1 MTEQLARW
9 ISLITFLCTYT
20 LFVVRPNIRTW
31 AAIGGALIVVG
42 TGAIPHNEAFWA
54 INWNVMGIFWGM
66 LVISELF
73 MRSLM
78 PAFLAEWL
86 VKHSP
91 TSRIAII
98 YLFCLSSGISVFLEN
113 VAVVLLLAPIAFAIT
128 RRLTIS
134 PIPVMIGIAV
144 CSNLQGTATLIGD
157 PPSMLLGD
165 HANMTFL
172 DFFFMDGKPSIFFA
186 VQLAAVAGM
195 IVLFF
200 LLDRG
205 KPIGK
210 YEPTV
215 KVTSMFPTWLLA
227 AMVVALAGASFVDVE
242 FHGVPGT
249 ICMVFAGVGL
259 IWHAIVTDESSKGLI
274 RDLDWETTGFLV
286 CIFILVGSLASNQW
300 LVTLAD
306 FLVGVVGDNVAVCY
320 VLLVCISVAI
330 SAFVDNVPF
339 LVAMLPVTE
348 TLAQSL
354 EIEPTILYFGLLLGA
369 SVGGNITPVGAS
381 ANIVAAGQLRQQEY
395 PVTFLGYV
403 KIGLPFTL
411 VATTAAALFA
421 WVFFAPAP

>member
-1 MTEQLARW
+1 MTDQLARW

-31 AAIGGALIVVG
+31 AAVGGALIVVV
-42 TGAIPHNEAFWA
+42 TGALSHYDAFWA

-73 MRSLM
+73 MRSRM

-86 VKHSP
+86 VQHSP
-91 TSRIAII
+91 TSRVAII
-98 YLFCLSSGISVFLEN
+98 SLFCLSSGISVFLEN
-113 VAVVLLLAPIAFAIT
+113 VAVVLLLAPIAFEIT
-128 RRLTIS
+128 RRLEIS
-134 PIPVMIGIAV
+134 PIPVLIGIAV
-144 CSNLQGTATLIGD
+144 CSNLQGCATLIGD

-172 DFFFMDGKPSIFFA
+172 DFFIFDGKPSIFFA

-195 IVLFF
+195 AVLFF

-205 KPIGK
+205 RPIGK
-210 YEPTV
+210 YEPAV

-227 AMVVALAGASFVDVE
+227 GMVLALAASSFVEID
-242 FHGVPGT
+242 FHGVPGA
-249 ICMVFAGVGL
+249 ICMAAAGVGL
-259 IWHAIVTDESSKGLI
+259 VWYALVTDEKTSGLL

-286 CIFILVGSLASNQW
+286 CIFILVGSLATNDW

-306 FLVGVVGDNVAVCY
+306 FLVGVIGDNVVVCY
-320 VLLVCISVAI
+320 ILLVGISVAI

-348 TLAQSL
+348 TLAKSL
-354 EIEPTILYFGLLLGA
+354 DIEPTILYFGLLLGA

-381 ANIVAAGQLRQQEY
+381 ANIVAAGQLRQQNY

-411 VATTAAALFA
+411 VATTVAASFA
-421 WVFFAPAP
+421 WFFFAP